1 MKDLIDFVSAGS
13 NAAFVLGIV
22 LLLLGLFAP
31 KKFVGIEVDWTPAT
45 SGVAVIMGLMFIA
58 FSFPQLQFWNRGK
71 VTAPTAIASADDI
84 FRAVKHARD
93 NVAGATT
100 NTSDVRGCVDASKA
114 ALTFLDDALKLLD
127 AAKPKTP

>member
-1 MKDLIDFVSAGS
+1 MKDLIDFVSAGN

-31 KKFVGIEVDWTPAT
+31 KKFVGIDVDWTPAT
-45 SGVAVIMGLMFIA
+45 STVALILGLIFIA
-58 FSFPQLQFWNRGK
+58 FSFPQIQFWNRGR
-71 VTAPTAIASADDI
+71 VAAPTTIAGVDDI

-114 ALTFLDDALKLLD
+114 ALTFLDDALRLLD
-127 AAKPKTP
+127 AAKPKKP

>member
-45 SGVAVIMGLMFIA
+45 SGLAVIMGLIFIA
-58 FSFPQLQFWNRGK
+58 FSFPQLQFRNRGK
-71 VTAPTAIASADDI
+71 VTAATAIAGVDDI

-100 NTSDVRGCVDASKA
+100 NTSDVQGCVDASKA

>member
-1 MKDLIDFVSAGS
+1 MRDLIDFVSAGN

-31 KKFVGIEVDWTPAT
+31 KKFVGVEVDWTPAT
-45 SGVAVIMGLMFIA
+45 SGLAVILGLIFIA
-58 FSFPQLQFWNRGK
+58 CSFPQLQFWNRGK
-71 VTAPTAIASADDI
+71 AAPSTIASVDDI

-93 NVAGATT
+93 NVVGATT

-127 AAKPKTP
+127 ASRPKTP